1 MADISNPNQL
11 ARLPQSNESGPHEI
25 AHAISARMERQRRRS
40 CSRRAREEG
49 PSSPLRKEKICPIR
63 LPSSTAT
70 YALPASCQR
79 HHLPR
84 PGCNMQTCCNTDRCN
99 PNHTLPPWVLLTFTS
114 SPRMVQNLCRTL
126 MSKCAF
132 GRAIAIHSKQHGNS
146 AVEVP
151 VTGR

>member
-1 MADISNPNQL
+1 MADISNYNQL

-84 PGCNMQTCCNTDRCN
+84 PGCNMQACCNTDRCN
-99 PNHTLPPWVLLTFTS
+99 PNGDTK
-114 SPRMVQNLCRTL
+114 PRHPSHIDHRIL
-126 MSKCAF
+126 MSCIKSTDSTQTF
-132 GRAIAIHSKQHGNS
+132 GVVLREYKS
-146 AVEVP
+146 
-151 VTGR
+151 